1 MQSPIFIT
9 GIGTDVGKTLVSAI
23 VTEAICG
30 NYWKPV
36 QAGFAEG
43 TDAEWVTAH
52 LSNTQSQV
60 YPELYRLETPASP
73 HIAARIEGKEISA
86 KKIVEKARDLLS
98 LSDKR
103 PLIIEGAGGLL
114 VPLST
119 NLMVAD
125 LIKELNAKLILV
137 SRNYLGSINHSL
149 LTANYCRYLGLDVAG
164 WIFNDDYLSYE
175 EEIVQWSGYPS
186 IGSIPAMKELTKTS
200 IHEQAEKIK
209 ESLQIHLI
217 R

>member
-1 MQSPIFIT
+1 MKRYFIT
-9 GIGTDVGKTLVSAI
+9 GIGTGIGKTIVSAI
-23 VTEAICG
+23 FTEALKAD
-30 NYWKPV
+30 YWKPV
-36 QAGFAEG
+36 QAGNLDF
-43 TDAEWVTAH
+43 TDTDFVKS
-52 LSNTQSQV
+52 LISNDISKF
-60 YPELYRLETPASP
+60 YSETYKFKTPVSP
-73 HIAARIEGKEISA
+73 HYAAEIDN
-86 KKIVEKARDLLS
+86 ITINPERFQI
-98 LSDKR
+98 
-103 PLIIEGAGGLL
+103 PETTNHLIIEGAGGLM
-114 VPLST
+114 VPL
-119 NLMVAD
+119 NENFLMID
-125 LIKELNAKLILV
+125 LIKEMNTEVILV
-137 SRNYLGSINHSL
+137 SQHYLGSINHSL